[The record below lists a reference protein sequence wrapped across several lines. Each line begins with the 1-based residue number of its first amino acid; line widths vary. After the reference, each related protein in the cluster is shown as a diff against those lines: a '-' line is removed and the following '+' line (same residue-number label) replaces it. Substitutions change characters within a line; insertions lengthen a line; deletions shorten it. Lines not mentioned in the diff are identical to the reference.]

1 MAYSVRIT
9 NLQMNLATAF
19 SMDTD
24 YLALSQASIQQSA
37 GKNNLDGKI
46 QAIKAQQADLDG
58 EIQTYEKEFRD
69 RMDILPASSS
79 LKTLQDLVLAFFF
92 ISYFLLAGLVS
103 FEIGRKNMVFGGFTF
118 FLSIIFSVVLVT
130 AIRLYA

>member
-24 YLALSQASIQQSA
+24 YLALSRASVQQSA
-37 GKNNLDGKI
+37 ARNDLNGKI
-46 QAIKAQQADLDG
+46 QANKAKQADLDG

-69 RMDILPASSS
+69 RLDILPASSS

-103 FEIGRKNMVFGGFTF
+103 FEIGRKNMVSGGFAF
-118 FLSIIFSVVLVT
+118 FLSILFSVVIAT

>member
-24 YLALSQASIQQSA
+24 YLALSKASAQQNT
-37 GKNNLDGKI
+37 GKNELDGKI

-69 RMDILPASSS
+69 RLDILPATSS

-92 ISYFLLAGLVS
+92 ISYFLLTGLVS
-103 FEIGRKNMVFGGFTF
+103 FEIGRKNVVSGGFSLF
-118 FLSIIFSVVLVT
+118 VSLVFSVVLVT

>member
-1 MAYSVRIT
+1 
-9 NLQMNLATAF
+9 
-19 SMDTD
+19 MDTD
-24 YLALSQASIQQSA
+24 YLALSKASAQQSA
-37 GKNNLDGKI
+37 GKNDLDGKI

-69 RMDILPASSS
+69 RLDVMPASSS
-79 LKTLQDLVLAFFF
+79 IKTLQDLVLAFLF

-103 FEIGRKNMVFGGFTF
+103 YEIGRKNVISGGFAL
-118 FLSIIFSVVLVT
+118 FLSIIFSIVLVT

>member
-24 YLALSQASIQQSA
+24 YLALSKASIQQSA
-37 GKNNLDGKI
+37 GKNDLDGKI

-69 RMDILPASSS
+69 RLDIIPSSSS

-92 ISYFLLAGLVS
+92 ISYFLLTGLVS
-103 FEIGRKNMVFGGFTF
+103 FEIGRKNVVSGGFSLF
-118 FLSIIFSVVLVT
+118 VSLVFSVVLVT

>member
-1 MAYSVRIT
+1 
-9 NLQMNLATAF
+9 MNLATAF

-24 YLALSQASIQQSA
+24 YLALSRASVQQSA
-37 GKNNLDGKI
+37 ARNDLNGKI
-46 QAIKAQQADLDG
+46 QANKAKQADLDG

-69 RMDILPASSS
+69 RLDILPASSS
-79 LKTLQDLVLAFFF
+79 LNTLQDLVLAFFF

-103 FEIGRKNMVFGGFTF
+103 FEFGRKNMVSGGFAF
-118 FLSIIFSVVLVT
+118 FLSILFSVVIAT

>member
-1 MAYSVRIT
+1 
-9 NLQMNLATAF
+9 MNLATAF

-24 YLALSQASIQQSA
+24 YLALSKASAQQSA
-37 GKNNLDGKI
+37 GKNDLDGKI

-69 RMDILPASSS
+69 RLDVMPAGSSI
-79 LKTLQDLVLAFFF
+79 KTLQDLVLAFLF

-103 FEIGRKNMVFGGFTF
+103 YEIGRKNVISGGFAL
-118 FLSIIFSVVLVT
+118 FLSIIFSIVLVT

>member
-1 MAYSVRIT
+1 
-9 NLQMNLATAF
+9 MNLATAF
-19 SMDTD
+19 SMDND
-24 YLALSQASIQQSA
+24 YLALSRASTQQSA
-37 GKNNLDGKI
+37 DRNNLNGKI

-69 RMDILPASSS
+69 RLDIIPSTSS

-92 ISYFLLAGLVS
+92 ISYFLLTGLLS
-103 FEIGRKNMVFGGFTF
+103 FEIGKTNVVSGGFSLF
-118 FLSIIFSVVLVT
+118 VSVVFSVVLVT

>member
-1 MAYSVRIT
+1 
-9 NLQMNLATAF
+9 MNLATAF

-24 YLALSQASIQQSA
+24 YLALSKASAQQNT
-37 GKNNLDGKI
+37 GKNELDGKI

-69 RMDILPASSS
+69 RLDILPATSS

-92 ISYFLLAGLVS
+92 ISYFLLTGLVS
-103 FEIGRKNMVFGGFTF
+103 FEIGRKNVVSGGFSLF
-118 FLSIIFSVVLVT
+118 VSLVFSVVLVT